1 MARINFTTGR
11 LAAFACPAD
20 KAQAFIWDAGV
31 AGLGV
36 RATPRGAPSYIFQR
50 EFQGKSPRIT
60 IGAVAD
66 WSISHARE
74 RAREM
79 QRDIDQGRDPR
90 LVKAERQAEDTA
102 TRAAAKAAEL
112 TVGEVWKLYLEDRRP
127 LWGVRH
133 HDDHLRLAKGG
144 GEKATRGTRGRG
156 VTIAGPLHSLMS
168 LRLTDVTASVVEA
181 WAAKEA
187 KTRPSSARLALRC
200 FKAFLNWCA
209 EQDDFKGQVQPM
221 NPAKTRRTR
230 EALGKASAKS
240 DVLLKEQLAAWFD
253 AVRALSNPVMSAYLQ
268 TLLLTGARRTE
279 VLDLQWKDVD
289 TRWKSLTIRD
299 KVEGERK
306 IPLTP
311 HIAEL
316 IASLPRL
323 SKNPYVFASA
333 TAKGGRISD
342 PRAGMQAA
350 CAVAKI
356 EGLTPHGLRRS
367 FKSLTEWLEIPAGVV
382 AQIMGHKPSATAE
395 KHYTVR
401 PLDLLRIHHERIEAW
416 VLEQAGIEFK
426 FDEQSEK
433 AAGNIVLMSTRAA

>member
-11 LAAFACPAD
+11 LTAFTCPLD
-20 KAQAFIWDAGV
+20 KAQAFIWDTGV
-31 AGLGV
+31 IGLGV

-66 WSISHARE
+66 WTISKARE

-79 QRDIDQGRDPR
+79 QRDIDKGRDPR
-90 LVKAERQAEDTA
+90 LVKAERQAADAA
-102 TRAAAKAAEL
+102 TFNAAKAAES
-112 TVGEVWKLYLEDRRP
+112 TVQAVWALYLEDRKP
-127 LWGVRH
+127 IWGVRH
-133 HDDHLRLAKGG
+133 HDDHLKLAKVG
-144 GEKATRGTRGRG
+144 GEKAKRGTRGRG
-156 VTIAGPLHSLMS
+156 ITIAGPLHSLMS
-168 LRLTDVTASVVEA
+168 LRLADVSAPVVEA

-187 KTRPSSARLALRC
+187 KTRQSSARLALRC

-209 EQDDFKGQVQPM
+209 EHPDYKAQTQPV

-230 EALGKASAKS
+230 EALGRATAKS
-240 DVLLKEQLAAWFD
+240 DVLLKEQLAAWFE
-253 AVRALSNPVMSAYLQ
+253 AVRTLPSPVMSAYLQ
-268 TLLLTGARRTE
+268 VLLLTGARRTE
-279 VLDLQWKDVD
+279 VLDLKWNDVD
-289 TRWKSLTIRD
+289 SRWKSLVIRD
-299 KVEGERK
+299 KIEGERK

-311 HIAEL
+311 YVAEL
-316 IASLPRL
+316 LGNLPHL
-323 SKNPYVFASA
+323 PKNPFVFASA
-333 TAKGGRISD
+333 SAKDGRISD

-350 CAVAKI
+350 CATAKI

-401 PLDLLRIHHERIEAW
+401 PLDLLRIHHERIETW
-416 VLEQAGIEFK
+416 MLEQAGVNFRP
-426 FDEQSEK
+426 SN
-433 AAGNIVLMSTRAA
+433 GPTREGPSQH